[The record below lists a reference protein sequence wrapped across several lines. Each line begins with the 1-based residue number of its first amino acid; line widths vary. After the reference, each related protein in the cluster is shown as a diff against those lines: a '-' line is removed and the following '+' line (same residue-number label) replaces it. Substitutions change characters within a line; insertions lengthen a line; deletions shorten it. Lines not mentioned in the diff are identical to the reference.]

1 MNIEL
6 VITLRTTGI
15 VLLLSIL
22 LPLIGYL
29 LISGGHLGGFRSSIF
44 GIEGVG
50 DSAGVVRKTFTM
62 NVLTLVLT
70 LLSYGMLTLL
80 LNDSGDKAISLLA
93 FILLLSSQLVLI
105 LERTFDSSVTVWA
118 AKELAHTSKV
128 PELFTPLWQWMHST
142 VQQTFVYLGLLAIAA
157 YGWAILQS
165 ALLPGWLGWGLIGW
179 SGGWLILF
187 LVAGDSLPA
196 VLFVPPLVIGI
207 MALLA

>member
-1 MNIEL
+1 MNIEP
-6 VITLRTTGI
+6 VITLRTTGV
-15 VLLLSIL
+15 VLLLSIF

-29 LISGGHLGGFRSSIF
+29 LISGGHLSGFRSSIF

-50 DSAGVVRKTFTM
+50 DSAEVVRKTFPV

-70 LLSYGMLTLL
+70 LLGYGMLTIMLHE
-80 LNDSGDKAISLLA
+80 SGDKALALLA
-93 FILLLSSQLVLI
+93 FILLLSSQIVLI
-105 LERTFDSSVTVWA
+105 FERTFDSSVTVWA

-128 PELFTPLWQWMHST
+128 PELFQPLWQWMHTT
-142 VQQTFVYLGLLAIAA
+142 VQMTFVYLGLLAIAA

-165 ALLPGWLGWGLIGW
+165 ALLSSWLGWSLIGW
-179 SGGWLILF
+179 GGVWLIIF